1 MVEVMQIVLE
11 ELRRSREKLVASFRA
26 GDVSSEFQSRYTE
39 MVDHYFRRSLEES
52 PSGQRLFRAR
62 TAFSLVAVGGYGR
75 SDLCLGSDIDLLVLF
90 ASKVPREAKPLVE
103 EILFPLWDLGLDLG
117 YAVRSLNECVRLAKA
132 DFEVLTSL
140 LDARFVGGDSPL
152 FLKVLARIRE
162 VVVKKRERFARWLD
176 ETDNIRLE
184 SIGDGSHLLEPDL
197 KRGIGGLRDVH
208 HMAWL
213 SRARF
218 GLESLKDLETTG
230 RLSHPEALDLER
242 SASLVRR
249 VRNHLHDLSGRK
261 NDRLT
266 FELQPEI
273 ARRLGYRDQAH
284 FPAVEQFLGDL
295 HAAMGTIKALGRAV
309 KTPPSPEGATA
320 STGSSPE
327 ELPHGLMVRG
337 GEICFRSAASVLEN
351 PLLLMH
357 VFEAGAGAGAPL
369 SLETM
374 RLVRE
379 FLPLVDD
386 AFRASETAS
395 RGFRDV
401 LRSTR
406 AADTLDQMFETRF
419 LDAYIPE
426 FRSIRDRVQF
436 DTYHLF
442 PVGRH
447 SLETVRE
454 LEQVAR
460 RKEILLS
467 SMYLELPDLEPLL
480 LAALFHDIG
489 KSKKD
494 HARQGASIGRTLL
507 RRMGL
512 EEERA
517 KEVRFLIRNHL
528 LLVETATRRDLG
540 DEKIVV
546 GCARIVGT
554 IGRLKM
560 LYLLTWA
567 DARATGPRAW
577 TDWVASLVQELFF
590 KILHILERGEL
601 ASPNASKRANEARR
615 SVIRMAR
622 GKVDEEL
629 VHRAFEVMT
638 PRYLLNTPAEE
649 IIRHVELFGRLQ
661 APDTEE
667 PPAGFVMAAR
677 PDPARGWWE
686 VSFLALDRP
695 GLFSETAG
703 VFALNSINILSSEI
717 YTWRDRT
724 AVDRFR
730 VTLPEAGRS
739 PREIWARVEDD
750 LGRTFADHRSLPE
763 RLERKAA
770 PSILTRP
777 GRPRRPLEVRIDNRA
792 SDFFTLVDV
801 FANDR
806 TGLLYDVTRTLTE
819 LGLDIRI
826 AKISTKADQV
836 ADAFYV
842 RDLEGQKVETPETV
856 ARIRKALMERLE
868 EGEKRSGRTMP
879 PCPA

>member
-1 MVEVMQIVLE
+1 MVLE
-11 ELRRSREKLVASFRA
+11 ELRESREKLVSSFRD
-26 GDVSSEFQSRYTE
+26 GEGESGFQARYTE
-39 MVDHYFRRSLEES
+39 AVDHYFRRSLEES
-52 PSGQRLFRAR
+52 GAGRRLFRAR
-62 TAFSLVAVGGYGR
+62 TPFSLVAVGGYGR
-75 SDLCLGSDIDLLVLF
+75 ADLCLGSDIDLLLLF

-103 EILFPLWDLGLDLG
+103 EILFPLWDLGFDLG
-117 YAVRSLNECVRLAKA
+117 YAVRSLSECVRLAKA
-132 DFEVLTSL
+132 DFEVLTAL

-152 FLKVLARIRE
+152 FLKLPARIRE
-162 VVVKKRERFARWLD
+162 VVAKKRERFARWLE
-176 ETDNIRLE
+176 ETDDLRLE
-184 SIGDGSHLLEPDL
+184 SIGDASHLLEPDL

-213 SRARF
+213 SRARL
-218 GLESLKDLETTG
+218 GLESLRDLETTG
-230 RLSHPEALDLER
+230 RLSHHEYSDLER

-261 NDRLT
+261 TDRLT
-266 FELQPEI
+266 FEFQPEI
-273 ARRLGYRDQAH
+273 ARRLGYRDRPH
-284 FPAVEQFLGDL
+284 FQAVEQFMGDL
-295 HAAMGTIKALGRAV
+295 HAAMGIIKTLGRVVKSPPCPERAAV
-309 KTPPSPEGATA
+309 STGGPPEGLLPGLAT
-320 STGSSPE
+320 
-327 ELPHGLMVRG
+327 RG
-337 GEICFRSAASVLEN
+337 GEICFSSAASVLEN
-351 PLLLMH
+351 PLLLMDA
-357 VFEAGAGAGAPL
+357 FEAGARTGASL

-386 AFRASETAS
+386 AFRASGDAS
-395 RGFRDV
+395 RAFRDL
-401 LRSTR
+401 LRSNR
-406 AADTLDQMFETRF
+406 AAEALDQMFETRF

-426 FRSIRDRVQF
+426 FRPIRDRVQY

-454 LEQVAR
+454 LEEVAQ

-467 SMYLELPDLEPLL
+467 SIYLDLPDPEPLL
-480 LAALFHDIG
+480 LAALLHDIG
-489 KSKKD
+489 KSTRD
-494 HARQGASIGRTLL
+494 HARQGASIGGAVL
-507 RRMGL
+507 RRLGL
-512 EEERA
+512 DRKRA
-517 KEVRFLIRNHL
+517 KEVCFLIRNHL

-546 GCARIVGT
+546 GCARTVGT
-554 IGRLKM
+554 IERLKM

-601 ASPNASKRANEARR
+601 ASPDASKRAKEARR
-615 SVIRMAR
+615 SVILTTG
-622 GKVDEEL
+622 GKVDPKL

-638 PRYLLNTPAEE
+638 PRYLLNTPPDE
-649 IIRHVELFGRLQ
+649 IARHVELFGRLETLRGGGRPE
-661 APDTEE
+661 A
-667 PPAGFVMAAR
+667 FVTAAR

-703 VFALNSINILSSEI
+703 VFALNGINVLSSEI

-724 AVDRFR
+724 AVDLFR
-730 VTLPEAGRS
+730 VTLPETGRP
-739 PREIWARVEDD
+739 PREIWSRVEDD
-750 LGRTFADHRSLPE
+750 SRRAFADRRCLPE
-763 RLERKAA
+763 RLARKAA

-777 GRPRRPLEVRIDNRA
+777 GRPRRPPEVRVDNNT
-792 SDFFTLVDV
+792 SDFFTLVEV

-806 TGLLYDVTRTLTE
+806 IGLLYDVTRTLTG

-826 AKISTKADQV
+826 AKVSTKADQV

-842 RDLEGQKVETPETV
+842 RDLEGQKVEAPEAV
-856 ARIRKALMERLE
+856 ARIRKALVERLG
-868 EGEKRSGRTMP
+868 EGEKRQ
-879 PCPA
+879 PAA